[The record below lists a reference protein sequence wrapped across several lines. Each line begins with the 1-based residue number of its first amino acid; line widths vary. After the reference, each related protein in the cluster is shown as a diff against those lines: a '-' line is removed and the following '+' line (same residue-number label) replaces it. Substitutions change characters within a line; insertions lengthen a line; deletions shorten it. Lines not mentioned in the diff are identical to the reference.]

1 MNEVRKTRVESLGG
15 APVYASPRVKVV
27 QFSPEGVLCTSNIT
41 MHDSFDEGSS
51 FDI

>member
-27 QFSPEGVLCTSNIT
+27 QFSPEGVLCSSGLTEAFEDGN
-41 MHDSFDEGSS
+41 FDWN
-51 FDI
+51 